1 MGEDRPMS
9 DPVLLVPARFCG
21 PPSSGNGGWTCG
33 ALAALV
39 PGCPEDRADA
49 WPTIEVS
56 LLRPPPLDA
65 PMPVDEEDGVL
76 TAHLEPTGA
85 DPTGTAEGDASTTG
99 GTGSRA
105 VAVARC
111 TDSALEPVAPV
122 PADAAAAATA
132 SYPGLAEHPFPT
144 CFACGTAREEG
155 DGLRIFPGLVEPAES
170 GARRVAA
177 PWTPHPSLAEDYH
190 QYVDEHARASLAS
203 TWAALDCPGGWAGDF
218 GSRLMV
224 LARMRAR
231 IDALPVIGEPHVV
244 VGEARGDEGRK
255 TFTATT
261 LYDAD
266 GRVVGT
272 AEHLWVRVD
281 PTAFS

>member
-1 MGEDRPMS
+1 MS

-21 PPSSGNGGWTCG
+21 PPSSGNGGWTAG

-39 PGCPEDRADA
+39 PECPDDRARA
-49 WPTIEVS
+49 WPTVEVS
-56 LLRPPPLDA
+56 LLRPPPLDV
-65 PMPVDEEDGVL
+65 PMPVDVDDGVL
-76 TAHLEPTGA
+76 TAHLEPTAADGA
-85 DPTGTAEGDASTTG
+85 DGPG
-99 GTGSRA
+99 GRPAA

-111 TDSALEPVAPV
+111 TDTALEPVAPV
-122 PADAAAAATA
+122 TAATAAGATA

-144 CFACGTAREEG
+144 CFACGTAREDG

-177 PWTPHPSLAEDYH
+177 PWTPHPSLSEDYH
-190 QYVDEHARASLAS
+190 QYADEHPRASLAS

-231 IDALPVIGEPHVV
+231 IDTLPVIGEPHVV

-281 PTAFS
+281 PAAFA